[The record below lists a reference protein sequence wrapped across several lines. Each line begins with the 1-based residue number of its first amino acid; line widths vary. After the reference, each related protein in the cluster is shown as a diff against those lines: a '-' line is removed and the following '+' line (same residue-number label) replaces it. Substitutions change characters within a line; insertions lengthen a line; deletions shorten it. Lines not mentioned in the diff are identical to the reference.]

1 VKRTSGVV
9 AVATGLQRLQQQ
21 LARPPRLLPL
31 PMPLL
36 LPLPLPLPLPELLA
50 RHRLRL
56 QPRLRNKTRRDPP
69 SGSTQRAVTAALAA
83 VALHGTASGCCA
95 EPSVHAVRPRRVRML
110 RRRALGQVQGQAW
123 MRARVARVRRVRAE
137 EWMLVRRARLTQ
149 TRPPPPLP
157 PLAHQRGG

>member
-1 VKRTSGVV
+1 VRTSGVV

-31 PMPLL
+31 PMPL
-36 LPLPLPLPLPELLA
+36 PLPLPLPELLA

-56 QPRLRNKTRRDPP
+56 QHRLRDETRRDPP

-95 EPSVHAVRPRRVRML
+95 EPSVHAVRPRRVRLL
-110 RRRALGQVQGQAW
+110 R
-123 MRARVARVRRVRAE
+123 
-137 EWMLVRRARLTQ
+137 
-149 TRPPPPLP
+149 
-157 PLAHQRGG
+157 